1 MSNPLVLALAS
12 RRLTQLVVE
21 DDITRPFRAAVS
33 DWAAGREE
41 FSFRERVDYM
51 LNCGQCASIYAAAA
65 VLVADRVPGG
75 RVLLRILALSEAAL
89 LTEAALKRLER

>member
-1 MSNPLVLALAS
+1 
-12 RRLTQLVVE
+12 
-21 DDITRPFRAAVS
+21 
-33 DWAAGREE
+33 
-41 FSFRERVDYM
+41 M

-75 RVLLRILALSEAAL
+75 RLLLRILALSEAAM